1 MQRTDASGAR
11 GREQPSG
18 PASGRQRPQDRG
30 VAHAPAPQRRA
41 TIRAFAAGKERRPHA
56 RHTPLAV
63 AASRCGCD
71 ACYDQK
77 ARGRHRADATV
88 AFRASRYGH
97 DNHRALSR
105 LPSRRQPFRTR
116 RCRPRVRDESTDV
129 REHGNQPVR
138 CGVRE
143 PRPGGATLEDRG
155 DHHRVR
161 STVCRAPDS
170 VALRT

>member
-1 MQRTDASGAR
+1 MERTDAGGAR

-18 PASGRQRPQDRG
+18 PASGRQRAQDRG

-41 TIRAFAAGKERRPHA
+41 TTRAFAAGEERRPHA
-56 RHTPLAV
+56 RHTPLAI
-63 AASRCGCD
+63 AASRCGRNASC
-71 ACYDQK
+71 DQK
-77 ARGRHRADATV
+77 ARCRHHGRATG
-88 AFRASRYGH
+88 AFLTSRYRH

-116 RCRPRVRDESTDV
+116 RCRPGARDESTDV

-143 PRPGGATLEDRG
+143 PRQGGAILEDRG
-155 DHHRVR
+155 VRHRVR
-161 STVCRAPDS
+161 STVCRALDS